1 MDGDVTTYE
10 VGLEQDKTDKIAAVA
25 AAGRRVASELGQDP
39 EAVSTFMW
47 HYFRHVDPADLEDRT
62 VTELLEVVEDHYR
75 AALVRE
81 PGQDVVRVVGPGGT
95 DVLDGGPDLDGVD
108 AAATG
113 GLGGATVLQVV
124 TDDLPFLVDSVTMEV
139 LRQGWTI
146 REVFHPQFL
155 VLRDAEG
162 RLRRLLRSAQAAK
175 EPDTLHESWMHLE
188 LLPPAR
194 LGPEEAAA
202 AALERGV
209 HEVLDLVGVAVA
221 DWRAMAERAVT
232 ISAELG
238 ARVETGAAGGAGGE
252 ADQARELLDWLSG
265 NHFTFFGARDYALR
279 GSGEEAQYVPVP
291 GTGLGILRG
300 DEDPPGSFSALPRL
314 DGTPA
319 LLVVTKDNARSRVHR
334 PAYLDYIGVRRFDAS
349 GRVVGEHRL
358 LGLFSTT
365 AYSESVMRVP
375 VLRQKAQAVVEGSGY
390 DPASHGGKAVVDTL
404 ETYPRDELFQTPLP
418 ELGETVERIAHL
430 KERRQV
436 RMFVR
441 ADPYGRFVSCLI
453 YLPRDRYTGTVRRK
467 MEQILLERLGGASID
482 DSARVTD
489 AVLARL
495 HVVVRMPAGHPPVV
509 LDDGV
514 DLRALERD
522 LTAATRT
529 WDDEFADLLG
539 GTRAADRLGALLR
552 ALPEG
557 YKEDY
562 TPRQGRQDLGALT
575 DLESGADMALALY
588 VPDPM
593 PGRPVDEADLRLKI
607 FRRDV
612 SLSLSQLLP
621 HLTRLGVDVI
631 DERPYELDAGHSER
645 SWIYDFGLAVPGGAA
660 AVAESWTAA
669 DRERFVSAFRAA
681 YDGEAESD
689 AFCAL
694 VMAAGLDWRQVSLL
708 RAVGHYLRQGG
719 VSYSQTYMAQALAAN
734 TAIARQLFDLFAV
747 RFDPALALS
756 VQEREARA
764 DALVTAV
771 EHALDEVSS
780 LDQDKIIRSFLAV
793 LRALV
798 RTNFYRSGRAALA
811 LKLRSR
817 EVPDL
822 PEPRPAFEIFVHAP
836 RVEGVHLRFGLVAR
850 GGLRWSDRAED
861 FRTEVLGLVK
871 AQTVKNTVI
880 VPTGAKGGFVPR
892 RLPDPADRD
901 AWMAEGVAC
910 YQIFVT
916 SLLDVTDNLVGAQV
930 VPPPDV
936 VRHDGDD
943 PYLVVAADK
952 GTATFSDIA
961 NAIALDE
968 GFWLGDAFASGGS
981 AGYDHKAMGIT
992 ARGAW
997 ESVVRHLRELGID
1010 AASDDFTCVGIG
1022 DMSGDVFGNGMLLSE
1037 HLHLVAAFDHRH
1049 LFLDPAPDPVRS
1061 FAERRRLFD
1070 LPRSSWADYDPALIS
1085 EGGGVYPRT
1094 LKSIPVSEPV
1104 RRALGLGDGVTSL
1117 DPTAL
1122 ISAAL
1127 AAPVDLLWNGGIG
1140 TYVKAETETNAE
1152 VGDKANDALRVNGA
1166 QVRARCVGEGGN
1178 LGLTQLGR
1186 IEYAT
1191 CGGKINTDFIDN
1203 SAGVD
1208 TSDHEVNI
1216 KVLLAPDVAD
1226 GRLTTEARDALLA
1239 SMTDDVAG
1247 LVLAH
1252 NVSQN
1257 LALANAEAQ
1266 APSMARV
1273 HGEWIVRLEEQGLI
1287 DRAIEF
1293 LPEDEVL
1300 EARRAKN
1307 RGLTSPELAV
1317 LLAYTKIVLSDEVG
1331 RSDLPDEPDL
1341 ADRLVNYFPPA
1352 LRGTYDDQMRQHR
1365 LHREIVTTVV
1375 VNTFVD
1381 TAGITCFH
1389 RLSSETGA
1397 DAAELVRAHIAARTL
1412 FGAAGL
1418 EAAVARLDHTVTA
1431 DTQTRMR
1438 LAIRTLVERATRWLV
1453 DERPRPLDISAT
1465 VAELGPGVRAVL
1477 DALPGALGARE
1488 AAAVAERVKELRTAG
1503 VPEEVAA
1510 AVAALPAGFGAL
1522 PAVSIATTES
1532 LDPTLVARVHLGL
1545 AQQLGLDRLMI
1556 RITALPREDRWSTM
1570 ARAALRDDLHTAH
1583 ARLTA
1588 QVVARGTVPG
1598 TATQD
1603 PARAAETLVN
1613 VWERATPD
1621 LVAARS
1627 TLRSVLTGTTDL
1639 AKASVAL
1646 RVVRGLVGD

>member
-1 MDGDVTTYE
+1 MTTYE

-25 AAGRRVASELGQDP
+25 AAGRRVAAELGQDP
-39 EAVSTFMW
+39 DAVSTFMW

-62 VTELLEVVEDHYR
+62 VDDLLALVEAHYR

-95 DVLDGGPDLDGVD
+95 DAPDDLSGLDDVGGSGGV
-108 AAATG
+108 
-113 GLGGATVLQVV
+113 GGATVLQVV

-162 RLRRLLRSAQAAK
+162 RLRQLLRSAEAAA
-175 EPDTLHESWMHLE
+175 EPATLHESWMHLE

-194 LGPEEAAA
+194 LGPEDVAAA
-202 AALERGV
+202 DLERGV
-209 HEVLDLVGVAVA
+209 HEVLDLVGVSVA
-221 DWRAMAERAVT
+221 DWRAMADRAVAV
-232 ISAELG
+232 SAELAEQVG
-238 ARVETGAAGGAGGE
+238 SGPHAGTGGE
-252 ADQARELLDWLSG
+252 ADQARELLDWLSTH
-265 NHFTFFGARDYALR
+265 HFTFFGARDYDLV
-279 GSGEEAQYVPVP
+279 GEGEHARYVPVP
-291 GTGLGILRG
+291 GTGLGILHG
-300 DEDPPGSFSALPRL
+300 DEDAPGAFAALPRL
-314 DGTPA
+314 DGPPA

-334 PAYLDYIGVRRFDAS
+334 PAYLDYIGVRRFDAD
-349 GRVVGEHRL
+349 GAVVGEHRL

-375 VLRQKAQAVVEGSGY
+375 VLRQKAAAVIAGSGY
-390 DPASHGGKAVVDTL
+390 DLASHGGKAIVDTL

-418 ELGETVERIAHL
+418 ELAETVERIAHL

-441 ADPYGRFVSCLI
+441 ADPYGRYASCLV
-453 YLPRDRYTGTVRRK
+453 YLPRDRYTGTVRRR
-467 MEQILLERLGGASID
+467 MEQVLLERLGGASID

-495 HVVVRMPAGHPPVV
+495 HVVVRMPAGHAPVV
-509 LDDGV
+509 LDEGI
-514 DLRALERD
+514 DLRALERE

-562 TPRQGRQDLGALT
+562 TPRQGRQDLVALA
-575 DLESGADMALALY
+575 DLQSGADMALALY
-588 VPDPM
+588 VPDPL
-593 PGRPVDEADLRLKI
+593 PGRGVDEADLRLKI

-631 DERPYELDAGHSER
+631 DERPYELDAGDEER
-645 SWIYDFGLAVPGGAA
+645 AWIYDFGLAVPGGAA
-660 AVAESWTAA
+660 AVATDWDTAG
-669 DRERFVSAFRAA
+669 RERFVAAFRAA
-681 YDGEAESD
+681 YEGEAESD
-689 AFCAL
+689 AFCGL
-694 VMAAGLDWRQVSLL
+694 VMAAGLGWREVSLL

-734 TAIARQLFDLFAV
+734 TAIARTLFELFAV
-747 RFDPALALS
+747 RFDPARELTVA
-756 VQEREARA
+756 QRAERAA
-764 DALVTAV
+764 ALVTSV
-771 EHALDEVSS
+771 ETALDDVSS
-780 LDQDKIIRSFLAV
+780 LDQDKIIRSFLSV
-793 LRALV
+793 LKALV

-892 RLPDPADRD
+892 RLPDPALDRD
-901 AWMAEGVAC
+901 AWLAEGVAC

-916 SLLDVTDNLVGAQV
+916 SLLDVTDNLRATADGPVV

-952 GTATFSDIA
+952 GTATFSDVA

-997 ESVVRHLRELGID
+997 QSVVRHFRELGID
-1010 AASDDFTCVGIG
+1010 PDRDDFTCVGIG

-1037 HLHLVAAFDHRH
+1037 HVRLVAAFDHRH
-1049 LFLDPAPDPVRS
+1049 VFLDPDPDPARS
-1061 FAERRRLFD
+1061 FAERQRLFA
-1070 LPRSSWADYDPALIS
+1070 LPRSSWADYDPALVS
-1085 EGGGVYPRT
+1085 EGGGVFPRT
-1094 LKSIPVSEPV
+1094 LKSIPVTEPV
-1104 RRALGLGDGVTSL
+1104 RRALGLADGVTSL
-1117 DPTAL
+1117 DPTSL

-1127 AAPVDLLWNGGIG
+1127 RAPVDLLWNGGIG
-1140 TYVKAETETNAE
+1140 TYVKAATETNAD
-1152 VGDKANDALRVNGA
+1152 VGDKANDGLRVDGA
-1166 QVRARCVGEGGN
+1166 QLRARCVGEGGN

-1191 CGGKINTDFIDN
+1191 AGGKINTDFIDN

-1216 KVLLAPDVAD
+1216 KILLAPDVAD
-1226 GRLTTEARDALLA
+1226 GSLTTEGRNALLA

-1266 APSMARV
+1266 APAMARV
-1273 HGEWIVRLEEQGLI
+1273 HGEWIVRLEEHGLI

-1293 LPEDEVL
+1293 LPEDEAL
-1300 EARRAKN
+1300 DARRAKN

-1341 ADRLVNYFPPA
+1341 ADRLVTYFPPA
-1352 LRGTYDDQMRQHR
+1352 LRGTYTEQMRRHR

-1389 RLSSETGA
+1389 RLSTETGA
-1397 DAAELVRAHIAARTL
+1397 TAPELLRAHIAARAI
-1412 FGAAGL
+1412 FGAADL
-1418 EAAVARLDHTVTA
+1418 EAEVAALDHAVPA
-1431 DTQTRMR
+1431 EVQTRMR
-1438 LAIRTLVERATRWLV
+1438 LAVRTFVERVTRWLV
-1453 DERPRPLDISAT
+1453 NERPRPLEIDAT
-1465 VAELGPGVRAVL
+1465 EADLRPGVDAVVAVL
-1477 DALPGALGARE
+1477 PDALGERE
-1488 AAAVAERVKELRTAG
+1488 AEVVAGRAAELRTAG
-1503 VPEEVAA
+1503 VPDDLAARVAVLPA
-1510 AVAALPAGFGAL
+1510 AFAALS
-1522 PAVSIATTES
+1522 AVTTARAED
-1532 LDPTLVARVHLGL
+1532 LDPTLVVRVHLAL
-1545 AQQLGLDRLMI
+1545 AQRLGLDRLMS
-1556 RITALPREDRWSTM
+1556 RIAALPREDRWSTM

-1588 QVVARGTVPG
+1588 QVVARAAVPG
-1598 TATQD
+1598 AAAQD
-1603 PARAAETLVN
+1603 PAQATHELVEA
-1613 VWERATPD
+1613 WEHATP
-1621 LVAARS
+1621 AAAGARS
-1627 TLRSVLTGTTDL
+1627 TLRSVLTGPTDL